1 MNGLSIV
8 VFLLALFA
16 ANLVSSQNLVPNG
29 SFETYSSLP
38 NSSGDWSFCVGW
50 NNVNLN
56 PGAWPYATPDY
67 FHTSGTGGGNLPN
80 SAFATVSPQNGNAI
94 IGLYSKHSSALNSR
108 DYMSA
113 QLTTPL
119 TVGSAYTISFWMTS
133 GSGNYY
139 YGSSMSNMGIR
150 LSTAPLT
157 QVTHE
162 NIGGTPQAM
171 VTTAPWLPNWT
182 FYSFTYVA
190 TSAFSYVTIGNF
202 HPDAAVTTTMHASSA
217 NFPTAAYYFFDNVRI
232 EQTSLLP
239 VELISFD
246 ASKESDRVRLDW
258 KTNVEINND
267 FFTVERSTDLIDWT
281 SVGRVEG
288 AGNSTEIQNY
298 QLYDLRPLS
307 GVTYYRLSQT
317 DVDGTMSYSDIRTVD
332 FVGPNELRIY
342 PIPANEQ
349 ITVQSNGKL
358 DDFRVLNPIGQDVT
372 DQVILLDQSNDD
384 LLLLDISHLAS
395 GYYFFRANGGVEKFQ
410 KL

>member
-1 MNGLSIV
+1 MNGAIG
-8 VFLLALFA
+8 
-16 ANLVSSQNLVPNG
+16 QNLVPNP
-29 SFETYSSLP
+29 SFETYSTLP
-38 NSSGDWSFCVGW
+38 NSSSDWSYCVGW

-56 PGAWPYATPDY
+56 SGFWPYATPDY

-80 SAFATVSPQNGNAI
+80 SAFGTVSPQNGNAI

-119 TVGSAYTISFWMTS
+119 TVGSTYTISFWMTN

-139 YGSSMSNMGIR
+139 YGSSLSNMGIR

-162 NIGGTPQAM
+162 NIGGVPQAM
-171 VTTAPWLPNWT
+171 VTSAPWLPSWT

-190 TSAFSYVTIGNF
+190 TSAMSYITIGNF
-202 HPDAAVTTTMHASSA
+202 HTDAAVTSVVHVPSA
-217 NFPTAAYYFFDNVRI
+217 NFSTAAYYFFDNVRV

-239 VELISFD
+239 IELLSFEAIKD
-246 ASKESDRVRLDW
+246 EERVRLDW

-267 FFTVERSTDLIDWT
+267 YFTIERSTDLNEWMEI
-281 SVGRVEG
+281 GELEG
-288 AGNSTEIQNY
+288 AGNTNEVQVY
-298 QLYDLRPLS
+298 QMYDQRPVA
-307 GVTYYRLSQT
+307 GVSYYRLSQT
-317 DVDGTMSYSDIRTVD
+317 DFDGSITYSDIRTVD
-332 FVGPNELRIY
+332 FVSTEEIRIY

-349 ITVQSNGKL
+349 ITVQSNGRL
-358 DDFRVLNPIGQDVT
+358 SEFRVIDPSGKDVT
-372 DQVILLDQSNDD
+372 HQVNLVDHSTDGLM
-384 LLLLDISHLAS
+384 LLDISKLAA
-395 GYYFFRANGGVEKFQ
+395 GYYFFSANGVVEKLQ